1 MSAMVRFDDVS
12 LCYCSLPVIEHLSF
26 EVKRQDV
33 IGILGPSGVGK
44 STLLK
49 LIAGIEQPTG
59 GRIYNNS
66 MRIGYVFQEPRTLPW
81 KTAIE
86 NIMLPLLALKM
97 NKKEAKE
104 RSHYYLNKMGL
115 RDFSDYYPS
124 QLSGGMVQ
132 RISLALLDEPFSG
145 LDVRLLELMLTMLE
159 GMLTER
165 PITALHVSH
174 SHGEVVRLA
183 NRIFMFFPGGILEEQ
198 GSEAVRS
205 VKTSIGGNLF
215 KTLPLGLGKK

>member
-12 LCYCSLPVIEHLSF
+12 LCYCSLPVIEQLSF

-59 GRIYNNS
+59 GRIFNNS
-66 MRIGYVFQEPRTLPW
+66 MRIGYVFQEPRILPW

-132 RISLALLDEPFSG
+132 RISLARAFAIEPDLLLLDEPFSG
-145 LDVRLLELMLTMLE
+145 LDVRLQELMLTMLE

-198 GSEAVRS
+198 DR
-205 VKTSIGGNLF
+205 
-215 KTLPLGLGKK
+215 